1 MPDAATLTDS
11 DRVGQSVCAAR
22 KVNNPNENF
31 QLHFWSC
38 LDDERV
44 VRSENQNIALHGT
57 NIRVSIYERP

>member
-57 NIRVSIYERP
+57 NIRVSTYERP